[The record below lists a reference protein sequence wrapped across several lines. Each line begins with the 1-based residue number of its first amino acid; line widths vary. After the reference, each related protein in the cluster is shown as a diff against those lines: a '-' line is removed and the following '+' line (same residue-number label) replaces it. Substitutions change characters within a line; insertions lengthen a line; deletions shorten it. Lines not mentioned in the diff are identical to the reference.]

1 MNTLPLHH
9 QFNIAVEIIKLRLH
23 LRQNPQDSHRLAI
36 EHFQDYLEV
45 VERYKKLEAENKE
58 LKSPS
63 LPPIPTPSHG
73 QLQRKYDELLKAYQE
88 LRKHHKNL
96 VEENDA
102 LLVLLENDSNLF
114 SSQNKGQI
122 R

>member
-1 MNTLPLHH
+1 MTALSLHA
-9 QFNIAVEIIKLRLH
+9 QFDVIKLRLH
-23 LRQNPQDSHRLAI
+23 LRQHPQDSHRLAI

-45 VERYKKLEAENKE
+45 VERYKKLEAEHQQ

-63 LPPIPTPSHG
+63 LPPLTTPSQG
-73 QLQRKYDELLKAYQE
+73 QLQRKYDELFKAYQE
-88 LRKHHKNL
+88 LLKHHKNL

-102 LLVLLENDSNLF
+102 LLVLLENDSSLL
-114 SSQNKGQI
+114 SPRNKGQI